1 MKRKKGHSG
10 IYISLIFLLI
20 VLVALLVYEHFF
32 PMDKAPVGIW
42 SYSYD
47 LSEGAL
53 PLMRDWIGEGL
64 ENGDIRPD
72 IDETPVC
79 VKVTLRIANDGT
91 YEQSV
96 DKASYDEARRLLYER
111 FNASL
116 HELIRSHLTGL
127 GMADNDDLNDDE
139 IEKMINDAV
148 SMNGTEYLMKA
159 VPDLIP
165 SYDEL
170 VSSYGNRGSYD
181 VVDGFII
188 FDGND
193 QKQLLF
199 NKDTLLL
206 DDRIYVHEVE

>member
-10 IYISLIFLLI
+10 IYISLIILLV
-20 VLVALLVYEHFF
+20 VLCALLVYEHFF
-32 PMDKAPVGIW
+32 PLDKAPVGIW

-47 LSEGAL
+47 LSVDAL
-53 PLMRDWIGEGL
+53 PLMRDWIVEGA
-64 ENGDIRPD
+64 ENGETLPD
-72 IDETPVC
+72 IDGTPAP

-96 DKASYDEARRLLYER
+96 DKASYDEARRSLYER

-116 HELIRSHLTGL
+116 HELIRSRLSGL
-127 GMADNDDLNDDE
+127 GMADKDDINDDE

-170 VSSYGNRGSYD
+170 VSSYGNRGSYS

-188 FDGND
+188 FDGSD

-206 DDRIYVHEVE
+206 DDRIYVHEAE